1 MVALSTTG
9 TCTKN
14 AIGLF
19 IRVLY
24 FQPYITYNLK
34 IHPECFIRASTSYD
48 LKRVLELYRID
59 GREDSLF

>member
-48 LKRVLELYRID
+48 LKRVLE
-59 GREDSLF
+59 